1 MFAVNQIIQT
11 TNTLPLIRTRGDS
24 RESTEMTV
32 ERYRKDSRESAER
45 IVERILRR
53 CGGLVV
59 RVSASRSPVPC
70 SNLSPRPPHSVV

>member
-1 MFAVNQIIQT
+1 
-11 TNTLPLIRTRGDS
+11 
-24 RESTEMTV
+24 MTV

-45 IVERILRR
+45 ILERILRR